1 MRIAFFTETF
11 LPKIDGI
18 VNTLCHLLDYLAGRG
33 HATLLFAPEG
43 GPSRYAQTPVIGLP
57 GVSVP
62 IYPELKLV
70 LPHIDV
76 SRHLT
81 TFRPDLIHILN
92 PVSLG
97 LVGLNQGQALKV
109 PVVASYHTDI
119 PGFAVRWGFGVLRDP
134 FWTYFR
140 WLHNQA
146 DLNLCPSA
154 VTEAELI
161 RQGFERTKIWSR
173 GVDIERFHPRH
184 RSVEWR
190 NRLTGGRPESPL
202 LLCVGRL
209 SPEKRLDWLR
219 PVLAALPQARLAIVG
234 DGPAR
239 PDLERLFAATLTTF
253 TGYLRGHDLSCAYAA
268 ADVFVFPAANETFGN
283 VALEAMASGAPVVA
297 ARSGGVLDH
306 VLDRQTG
313 LLFDPESQADLVA
326 CVEKLVTNLWLARHL
341 GKAARQQAASKN
353 WAVVF
358 DKLLADYAALVY
370 NRAPTMIPFRQAA

>member
-11 LPKIDGI
+11 LPKIDGV

-33 HATLLFAPEG
+33 HASLLFAPEG
-43 GPSRYAQTPVIGLP
+43 GPGRYAQTPVIGLP
-57 GVSVP
+57 GVSLP
-62 IYPELKLV
+62 IYPELKIV

-81 TFRPDLIHILN
+81 AFRPDLIHIIN

-97 LVGLNQGQALKV
+97 LAGLNQAQHLHV

-119 PGFAVRWGFGVLRDP
+119 PGFAMRWGFGVLRDP

-146 DLNLCPSA
+146 DLNLCPSTF
-154 VTEAELI
+154 TEAELI
-161 RQGFERTKIWSR
+161 SQGFERTKIWSR
-173 GVDIERFHPRH
+173 GVDIERFNPHH
-184 RSVEWR
+184 RSAEWR

-202 LLCVGRL
+202 LLCVSRL
-209 SPEKRLDWLR
+209 SLEKRLDWLR
-219 PVLAALPQARLAIVG
+219 PALAALPQARLAIVG

-239 PDLERLFAATLTTF
+239 SDLERLFAATPTIF
-253 TGYLRGHDLSCAYAA
+253 TGYLRGHDLACAYAA

-283 VALEAMASGAPVVA
+283 VALEAMASGVPVVA

-313 LLFDPESQADLVA
+313 LLFDPESQADLAAAVA
-326 CVEKLVTNLWLARHL
+326 KLITNPWLARSL
-341 GKAARQQAASKN
+341 GKAARQYAENKN
-353 WAVVF
+353 WAAVF
-358 DKLLADYAALVY
+358 DKLLDDYAALVY
-370 NRAPTMIPFRQAA
+370 KRAPETILLRQAA